1 MYQNSKLLRN
11 LSTSFVLGVRRQRI
25 GHGARRDRRGRNG
38 RRGRRG
44 GGARLRRL
52 APLLTLLDRVRE
64 DLFEGR
70 RQRFRIAG
78 AVHLEEKKTTHNRIL
93 FATLYLIY
101 LLKYYID
108 LTMVE
113 LAMKYL
119 LLKMISQIE
128 PPPF

>member
-11 LSTSFVLGVRRQRI
+11 LSTSLVLGVRRQRI

-44 GGARLRRL
+44 GGARFRRL

-78 AVHLEEKKTTHNRIL
+78 AVHLKEKKAKHDRITFGAIHSIGIL
-93 FATLYLIY
+93 
-101 LLKYYID
+101 
-108 LTMVE
+108 
-113 LAMKYL
+113 
-119 LLKMISQIE
+119 
-128 PPPF
+128 P